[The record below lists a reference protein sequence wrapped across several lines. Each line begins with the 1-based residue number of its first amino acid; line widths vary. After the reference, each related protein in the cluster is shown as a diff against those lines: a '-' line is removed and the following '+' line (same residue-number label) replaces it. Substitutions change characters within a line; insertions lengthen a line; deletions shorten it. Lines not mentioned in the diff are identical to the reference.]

1 MGIQHIHSETMI
13 AKKKRKKQPLTS
25 EEKIENKT
33 ISGVR
38 ILVEHAISG
47 LKRMGSVANRY
58 RNTTPNF
65 DDSLV
70 LISAGLWNLHLRLVR

>member
-1 MGIQHIHSETMI
+1 MGTDLNLL
-13 AKKKRKKQPLTS
+13 KKWAAINSYT
-25 EEKIENKT
+25 EN
-33 ISGVR
+33 
-38 ILVEHAISG
+38 ISG

-58 RNTTPNF
+58 RNTKPNF